1 MVSTITRSHGEEQR
15 PPPVPYIL
23 IFQETDTSK
32 ASAFFVDMF
41 AAQRRGGGQGQK
53 FVEDIGS
60 VLQLMRHARTT
71 QLYVPSDTENES
83 HNAAAWGILE
93 SYGFTSEYHF
103 CVPRGTEG
111 YVRSVENNDD
121 ILIVPGPCAV
131 IYLNLCA

>member
-23 IFQETDTSK
+23 IFQKTDTFK

-41 AAQRRGGGQGQK
+41 AAQRRGGERGQK

-60 VLQLMRHARTT
+60 VLHMMRQTRTS
-71 QLYVPSDTENES
+71 QLYVPSDAENES

-93 SYGFTSEYHF
+93 NYGFTLGYHF

-111 YVRSVENNDD
+111 YVRNVENNDD
-121 ILIVPGPCAV
+121 ILNVPGPCAV
-131 IYLNLCA
+131 IYLNLCT